1 MSDENDSLVLSDITN
16 KLDNVHKER
25 YVQKVQLTRGTEDPY
40 LIPKSMFTDLA
51 KTTAFPHLQ
60 YPDIYHYL
68 VNKTSAYTHETL
80 KNYKS
85 LEAYKY
91 FVAGFVR
98 EALVY
103 KNPSNIFIITSKVL
117 HSQRLSEAPLQAW
130 VSVKENGEVI
140 CGHCSCMAGLGE
152 TCSHV
157 AAILFA
163 LETSVRLHTGKTCTS
178 VACSWLAPSTSKG
191 VEYAEARNIEFH
203 SAKSKL
209 KESRRQLFQSVPG
222 RRFMRN
228 EVSKR
233 PYNANDHRT
242 LYDSL
247 FKASKQCAILSV
259 VEPYAEEFV
268 PAASKLNLPSS
279 LTSLYEPKN
288 QNLGLEELRCMGKD
302 VLSGIKVSE
311 QQVCSLLCVQLSVF
325 NPSALNFHM
334 MHLAGIHAICP
345 PKPPLH
351 PHPQKKK
358 KKNGITYRL
367 PELYVTT

>member
-1 MSDENDSLVLSDITN
+1 M
-16 KLDNVHKER
+16 
-25 YVQKVQLTRGTEDPY
+25 
-40 LIPKSMFTDLA
+40 
-51 KTTAFPHLQ
+51 
-60 YPDIYHYL
+60 
-68 VNKTSAYTHETL
+68 
-80 KNYKS
+80 
-85 LEAYKY
+85 
-91 FVAGFVR
+91 
-98 EALVY
+98 
-103 KNPSNIFIITSKVL
+103 KVL

-345 PKPPLH
+345 PKPPCTPTH
-351 PHPQKKK
+351 KKK
-358 KKNGITYRL
+358 WDYLQVARAL
-367 PELYVTT
+367 CYHMMVQE